1 MNIRGNI
8 INNLLE
14 TENSSK
20 VEDFNG
26 EINRL
31 IEDEQEAIDGY
42 NDSLVIF
49 EELFPEK
56 YAKIS
61 DTIFHIINE
70 EKEHIKELNGL
81 RNIILGGRLHNEISR
96 GKII

>member
-14 TENSSK
+14 AENSNK
-20 VEDFNG
+20 VEDFNK

-31 IEDEQEAIDGY
+31 IKDEQEAIDGY

-70 EKEHIKELNGL
+70 EEEHIKELNEL
-81 RNIILGGRLHNEISR
+81 RNII
-96 GKII
+96 